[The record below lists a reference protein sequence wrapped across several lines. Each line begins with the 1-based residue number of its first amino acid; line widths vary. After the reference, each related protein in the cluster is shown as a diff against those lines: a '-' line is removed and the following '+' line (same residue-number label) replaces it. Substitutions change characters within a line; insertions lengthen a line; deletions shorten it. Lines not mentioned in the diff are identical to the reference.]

1 MNLSMEEQ
9 TIINRNEK
17 PNSYEFGKASNRWKL
32 YFNTAEELKTLID
45 DLVAKGF
52 VCFPDNENA

>member
-1 MNLSMEEQ
+1 MEQ

-32 YFNTAEELKTLID
+32 YFNDAEELKKLID
-45 DLVAKGF
+45 DLVKKGF
-52 VCFPDNENA
+52 ICFPESEA